1 MTTTIDLWS
10 DLAMLLDYG
19 QRIEATSIPLERIIH
34 AVIGRGSDNVGY
46 LELTLE
52 DGSVLVFS
60 RAGMTITKP
69 VAPASKSDAIRK
81 MFPNIEWREL
91 RVTKHKPS
99 EAMGYMVWDELDS
112 DAETFNSDRDWLD
125 WADAQRS
132 EARREVETNEHLEN
146 RRMPGRVQVD
156 TNPKD
161 WFEWAEQGGTMTD
174 DQWRNFLRNE
184 FKDEEEK

>member
-10 DLAMLLDYG
+10 DLAQVLDHNE
-19 QRIEATSIPLERIIH
+19 RIEAPSIPLERITH

-52 DGSVLVFS
+52 DGTVLVFS
-60 RAGMTITKP
+60 RAGMTRTEPRPYKTL
-69 VAPASKSDAIRK
+69 VLRK
-81 MFPNIEWREL
+81 GMKVINFDVEKERSL
-91 RVTKHKPS
+91 STVRHFAKKL
-99 EAMGYMVWDELDS
+99 GYE
-112 DAETFNSDRDWLD
+112 EI
-125 WADAQRS
+125 
-132 EARREVETNEHLEN
+132 
-146 RRMPGRVQVD
+146 D